1 MSLTVHVKGWQAAA
15 LLLAVLG
22 LWLFA
27 RARAYRTLDT
37 EAVEAIRPWLAAAYM
52 WNALGE
58 ADRPFE
64 RMTASEQKAFSD
76 KVLAAGRVRIT
87 SIRARGSGDHIVCRV
102 EVSVDGQPPSD
113 GKTVR
118 YYAMR
123 YSSLTGWTYEDET
136 SPLLYYLTLF

>member
-1 MSLTVHVKGWQAAA
+1 MSVTLKVTGWKAAA
-15 LLLAVLG
+15 LLVAVLG

-37 EAVEAIRPWLAAAYM
+37 EAVDAIRPCLAAAYM

-64 RMTASEQKAFSD
+64 RMTAAEQKDFSD
-76 KVLAAGRVRIT
+76 KVLAAGRVRIA

-102 EVSVDGQPPSD
+102 EVSGDGQPPPD
-113 GKTVR
+113 GRTVR

-123 YSSLTGWTYEDET
+123 YSALTGWTYEDET